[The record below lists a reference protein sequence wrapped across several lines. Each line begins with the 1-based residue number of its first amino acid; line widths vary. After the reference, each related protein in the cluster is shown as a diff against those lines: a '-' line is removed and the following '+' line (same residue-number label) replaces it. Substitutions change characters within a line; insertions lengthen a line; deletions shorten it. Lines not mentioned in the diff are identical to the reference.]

1 MAAPPAA
8 EQVLT
13 LSAAPLL
20 QERAAAYIASIKQSA
35 DCWKL
40 CCERFPSTL
49 YPEVKFW
56 CLQTLHEVICA
67 CYLQLDEGSR
77 QMIKGALLTWLQR
90 DCTIE
95 APALPAFLRNK
106 LAQAIV
112 AIVKR
117 EYPVLWPGFFRE
129 LVAAAGS
136 GPGLADM
143 FARIMVAVD
152 EDVISL
158 DIPRWVGGCCC
169 CVLVLIW
176 LACCL
181 LLLRDIAARRWC
193 CAVQRS
199 DVT

>member
-56 CLQTLHEVICA
+56 CLQTLHEVLPRGGSMGRTCVQCSTSSAVQVHLPSRVDFNTLARCTHAAACMQVSRHAQCTSSSCLLLWLLWLQVICA

-77 QMIKGALLTWLQR
+77 QMVRPWQLLQ
-90 DCTIE
+90 
-95 APALPAFLRNK
+95 LPHARRSGGSSMASNT
-106 LAQAIV
+106 
-112 AIVKR
+112 
-117 EYPVLWPGFFRE
+117 GSSGT
-129 LVAAAGS
+129 AAASATPS
-136 GPGLADM
+136 GIG
-143 FARIMVAVD
+143 FK
-152 EDVISL
+152 
-158 DIPRWVGGCCC
+158 
-169 CVLVLIW
+169 VLCSV
-176 LACCL
+176 
-181 LLLRDIAARRWC
+181 
-193 CAVQRS
+193 V
-199 DVT
+199 